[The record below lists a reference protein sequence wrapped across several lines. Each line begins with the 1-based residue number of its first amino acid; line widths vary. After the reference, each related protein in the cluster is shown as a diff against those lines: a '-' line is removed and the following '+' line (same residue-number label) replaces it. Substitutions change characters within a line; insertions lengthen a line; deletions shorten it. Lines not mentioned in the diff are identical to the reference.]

1 MGEEGIESVSEETES
16 EETESVDE
24 TSEITSEEVESAFD
38 ETASEKS
45 CNDICETEQGESHTI
60 EHEEGVVLKTEVEK
74 AFDEKETDDKNF
86 VSGKEEKT
94 EYYSEK
100 SNLTKDSRAEVENI
114 EGRYERPTGYRTGI
128 RDQVWE
134 NAKDEH
140 GRVRDPVSGR
150 YMSKDQPWHM
160 GHKPGYEFVKHQ
172 ESAKRRGI
180 SREEFLDEHNNPDHY
195 RPELPKSNMSHK
207 GESKTENYYT

>member
-1 MGEEGIESVSEETES
+1 MGGESIENVSGEVESNEIETGTDTTES
-16 EETESVDE
+16 TP
-24 TSEITSEEVESAFD
+24 EITKDEVASAFD
-38 ETASEKS
+38 ETDSAESQSDIVHPEQEK
-45 CNDICETEQGESHTI
+45 DRKTEQEDTLI
-60 EHEEGVVLKTEVEK
+60 TKTEINV
-74 AFDEKETDDKNF
+74 AFDEKEDDGKNL
-86 VSGKEEKT
+86 VSGKEERLD
-94 EYYSEK
+94 YYSEK
-100 SNLTKDSRAEVENI
+100 LEDKTNSENI
-114 EGRYERPTGYRTGI
+114 EGRYDRPTGYRAGV

-172 ESAKRRGI
+172 ESAERRGI
-180 SREEFLDEHNNPDHY
+180 SREEFLDEHNNPEHY

-207 GESKTENYYT
+207 GESKTENYYD